1 MNAATADAATRLG
14 GRVKEEPFSTPYG
27 RVAVLTDNQG
37 AAFAVHQG

>member
-1 MNAATADAATRLG
+1 M
-14 GRVKEEPFSTPYG
+14 KEEPFDTPRG